1 MKCLTECKRE
11 HFSCTQHTHT
21 AHTPREGSFERCSR
35 AGRARFPLVTVQAWA
50 VQITDLQNVFL
61 TESGSGMALPLGRTT
76 LPLGWSTP
84 RSLPILAFSSAF
96 PVTPFLWRT
105 AAPPLPHPNSW
116 LCGDNTVYRPVRCY
130 STWKAG
136 CPSRWV
142 FLMHRNNVVLPP
154 VCSCC
159 FEAEGEVGGW
169 GVVRCGRRG
178 LLFPVKG
185 SAAGSGLGPGTLL
198 PLQLSQS

>member
-1 MKCLTECKRE
+1 
-11 HFSCTQHTHT
+11 
-21 AHTPREGSFERCSR
+21 
-35 AGRARFPLVTVQAWA
+35 
-50 VQITDLQNVFL
+50 
-61 TESGSGMALPLGRTT
+61 MALPLGRTT

-185 SAAGSGLGPGTLL
+185 SAADSGLGPGTLL